1 MESELYLLRKQ
12 LQDLMAENDALKQA
26 LANAR
31 KIAVEQ
37 RNNDENILAKYA
49 ANKHY

>member
-12 LQDLMAENDALKQA
+12 LQDLMSENDALKQA
-26 LANAR
+26 LANCR

-37 RNNDENILAKYA
+37 REQIEALTKDDRV
-49 ANKHY
+49 